1 MADSTGKSGSAASR
15 ATWPEFYEAA
25 MLELDKA
32 NLTRRTT
39 DARHAI
45 LDRQQI
51 LTTSP
56 SEAGRALND
65 ALSSLRI
72 LEEVAAIERPDA

>member
-1 MADSTGKSGSAASR
+1 MADSTGETGSAASR
-15 ATWPEFYEAA
+15 ATWQEFYEAA

-32 NLTRRTT
+32 KLTRRII

-56 SEAGRALND
+56 SDEGQALND
-65 ALSSLRI
+65 ALYSLRI
-72 LEEVAAIERPDA
+72 LEEVTAERPAA